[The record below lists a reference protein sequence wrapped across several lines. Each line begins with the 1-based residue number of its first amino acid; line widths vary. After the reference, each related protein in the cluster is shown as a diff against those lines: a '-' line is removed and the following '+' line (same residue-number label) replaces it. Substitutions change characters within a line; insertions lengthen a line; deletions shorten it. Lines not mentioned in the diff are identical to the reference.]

1 MFDLRAEGHAIHT
14 GWVSALDATLV
25 RDVNGNGLIDDIT
38 ELFGNGTT
46 DGFTMLAAFD
56 SNSDGKIDANDAV
69 FADLKL
75 WIDVDQDGFSLPSEL
90 HSLAD
95 FNLASISVNAT
106 ATPGMMRDG
115 NRVSHVSTVTKT
127 DGSTAE
133 IVDVWYTI
141 DAAITRKGFA
151 GQVSAAAEALPD
163 LIGYGKLDDLHV
175 AMTKDAGLLAA
186 VQAALAGASAMTSA
200 QFEAALETVMFEWAG
215 AADVDPNSRN
225 GNLGGMDARKLVTLE
240 AFFNRP
246 YQRVPEVHQITT
258 YPHDPLP
265 QDVILLDRLYNQIKS
280 SLMPQFAAT
289 TDLSGVDPATNKYA
303 IFSGLDFDRNTGK
316 ITEESLNA
324 YIDSHMPAT
333 GGWAYLD
340 ELSDLLVPIG
350 NNLLD
355 YYYSSYIARYAAR
368 VLVNENP
375 STPPATLAGAN
386 VLWQGNTSATVTS
399 SAGMDIVFLQGGN
412 DTVSP
417 TTSSPWNGSDVY
429 VFRQGDGND
438 TIYDTASNGER
449 FFYDTLLLLGID
461 QDQVAIGQSANALQ
475 VLVIPTGEIITV
487 ANQGFS
493 NTTDVGIE
501 RIEFEDRSFWE
512 EKDFAAKAL
521 TPGIRAGTSGD
532 DVITGW
538 QFVDDIRAG
547 AGNDTLNGGAG
558 NDFLTGGTGNDALN
572 GGSGHDTYI
581 YRRGDGNDVIT
592 EQISDFGGNTIFLA
606 DMLPSDITLTKSFK
620 TLSVNVTGGGS
631 IAIANNFDYP
641 NYQGKPIISAI
652 KFADGS
658 IWNSNDI
665 DRNLQI
671 TTNKIGTAGY
681 DYLSAVN
688 DDPTRFEGLGGNDT
702 INGGRSRDVIIG
714 GLGDDTLTGNGG
726 ADVFIFNQG
735 DGKDVINASA
745 FFVGLLTT
753 LQLGPGILPENVTVN
768 QLNASDIIFRF
779 AGSTDTIT
787 VRSEIVN
794 SPVTQHTIDLVR
806 FDDGQVWTY
815 AEIFAKAITPTSGN
829 DIIYGDY
836 SGNVLYGL
844 AGNDTLY
851 GQAGND
857 TLIGGLGNDTIY
869 GGPGRDTVIFNSG
882 DGQDTLIHETGSLGF
897 LLEFGS
903 GLDLSTA
910 VISALQVGGNVNVSI
925 GLPGGDKVTLNNLPT
940 YSANPMSNIEIK
952 WGDGTK
958 STYND
963 IVDKLLLS
971 TSGNDTIHGDYRA
984 NVLSGGDGNDV
995 LNGWNGDDRLIGGSG
1010 NDSLTGGYGTDV
1022 FAFQPGFGK
1031 DTILDFRAYYIP
1043 DKIEFSTSLFAN
1055 FAAVQSAMAQVGSDV
1070 RITYDPSNDVLIKN
1084 VTMAS
1089 LSASD
1094 FIFI

>member
-14 GWVSALDATLV
+14 GWVSALDGTLV

-69 FADLKL
+69 FVDLKL
-75 WIDVDQDGFSLPSEL
+75 WIDADQDGFSLPSEL

-106 ATPGMMRDG
+106 ATPNMTRDG

-141 DAAITRKGFA
+141 DAAVTRKGFA
-151 GQVSAAAEALPD
+151 VEVSAAAEALPD
-163 LIGYGKLDDLHV
+163 LIGYGGLDDLRV

-186 VQAALAGASAMTSA
+186 VQAALSGVATMTSA
-200 QFEAALETVMFEWAG
+200 QFEDALEAVLFEWAG
-215 AADVDPNSRN
+215 AADVDPSSRN

-240 AFFNRP
+240 AFFNRA
-246 YQRVPEVHQITT
+246 YQRVPEVHQITP

-265 QDVILLDRLYNQIKS
+265 QDVILLNTLYNQIKS

-289 TDLSGVDPATNKYA
+289 TDLSGVSATTNKYA
-303 IFSGLDFDRNTGK
+303 MFSGMDFDRHTGK
-316 ITEESLNA
+316 ITEESLTA
-324 YIDSHMPAT
+324 YIDANMPAT
-333 GGWAYLD
+333 NRWAYLND
-340 ELSDLLVPIG
+340 LSDLLVPIG
-350 NNLLD
+350 NTLLD
-355 YYYSSYIARYAAR
+355 PYYSSYIARYAAR

-386 VLWQGNTSATVTS
+386 VIFQGNTGASVTS

-438 TIYDTASNGER
+438 TIFDTASNGER
-449 FFYDTLLLLGID
+449 FFYDTLLLLGIN

-475 VLVIPTGEIITV
+475 VLIIPTGEIITV
-487 ANQGFS
+487 SNQGLS
-493 NTTDVGIE
+493 NTTDVGVE

-512 EKDFAAKAL
+512 EKDFLAKAL
-521 TPGIRAGTSGD
+521 TPGIRTGTSGD

-538 QFVDDIRAG
+538 QFVDDIRSG

-558 NDFLTGGTGNDALN
+558 NDMLTGGTGNDALN
-572 GGSGHDTYI
+572 GGTGHDTYI
-581 YRRGDGNDVIT
+581 YRLGDGNDTIT
-592 EQISDFGGNTIFLA
+592 EQISDLGGNTIFLA
-606 DMLPSDITLTKSFK
+606 DILPSDVTLAKSFK
-620 TLSVNVTGGGS
+620 TLTVNINGGGS
-631 IAIANNFDYP
+631 LTIANNFDYP
-641 NYQGKPIISAI
+641 NYQGKPIISVI
-652 KFADGS
+652 KFADGTV
-658 IWNSNDI
+658 WNSNDI

-671 TTNKIGTAGY
+671 AATKIGTAGF
-681 DYLSAVN
+681 DYLSATN
-688 DDPTRFEGLGGNDT
+688 DDPTRLEGLGGNDSLS
-702 INGGRSRDVIIG
+702 GGRSRDIIIG
-714 GLGDDTLTGNGG
+714 GPGDDTLTGNGG

-745 FFVGLLTT
+745 FFTGLLTT

-768 QLNASDIIFRF
+768 QLNQSDIIFRF
-779 AGSTDTIT
+779 AGATDTIT
-787 VRSEIVN
+787 VRSEILN
-794 SPVTQHTIDLVR
+794 SPATQHTIDLVK
-806 FDDGQVWTY
+806 FDSGQVWAY
-815 AEIFAKAITPTSGN
+815 DDIFAKAITPTSGN

-836 SGNVLYGL
+836 SANVLRGL

-869 GGPGRDTVIFNSG
+869 GGPGRDTVIFEAG

-897 LLEFGS
+897 LLDFGS
-903 GLDLSTA
+903 GLDLSAAT
-910 VISALQVGGNVNVSI
+910 ISALQVGGSVNVSI
-925 GLPGGDKVTLNNLPT
+925 GFAGGDKVTLNNLPT
-940 YSANPMSNIEIK
+940 FSANPMSNMEIV

-958 STYND
+958 STYSD
-963 IVDKLLLS
+963 IVDKILAS
-971 TSGNDTIHGDYRA
+971 TAGNDTIHGDYRA
-984 NVLSGGDGNDV
+984 NLLSGGDGNDI
-995 LNGWNGDDRLIGGSG
+995 LNGWNGDDRIIGGGG
-1010 NDSLTGGYGTDV
+1010 NDSLTGGYGTDT
-1022 FAFQPGFGK
+1022 FAFQAGFGK
-1031 DTILDFRAYYIP
+1031 DTIQDFRAYYIP

-1055 FAAVQSAMAQVGSDV
+1055 FSAVQSAMAQVGSDV
-1070 RITYDPSNDVLIKN
+1070 RITYDPLNDILIKN

-1094 FIFI
+1094 FNFI